1 MPDIPEKINL
11 SDVNSRQVDPEL
23 LNELRDLFVKAEEQ
37 KERYDFTWNGK
48 AKAYFEAAA
57 PTTKTLRA
65 QPEESVNFEKSEN
78 LFITGDNLETLKLL
92 QESYLGKI
100 DMIYIDP
107 PYNTGKDFVYQDNF
121 KKTKKENDVS
131 EGILDED
138 GNRLVKNEKTN
149 GRYHSDWLTMMY
161 PRLKLARN
169 LLSDTG
175 VIFVSIDDNEQANLK
190 LLMDEVFGSGNFIEN
205 YIWEST
211 FRPDN
216 SSPINRK
223 NAEYVLLYGKDKSK
237 INYLVGSIEKS
248 NGLPSL
254 TKNSMKSS
262 TLKFPENTVK
272 TYLADGEYE
281 SGIKKSDYRL
291 ENKVTVKNGVIINS
305 FSLTGRMIWGQDYL
319 DDQLS
324 LGTNIIIKNES
335 FVPYSQKSNTTS
347 APNKIIPNTIV
358 GDVLEGRSEV
368 TGLFDTKQVFSYPK
382 PTSLIKYFAYLI
394 HNKNAV
400 VLDFFAGSGT
410 TAESVMKL
418 NFEDGGNRKF
428 IIATLDENLD
438 DLFIKSD
445 NKSKVS
451 LSNAID
457 FLNVHKLPHTLDY
470 ISRERIR
477 RAAEKIGD
485 KSGFRALK
493 VDSTGLK
500 EDVFKTAGELDQADL
515 LEDIDNHSDNRSDYD
530 LLYDVLVDS
539 ALEYN
544 RPITIDTM
552 NDEQIIKYDYFGELS
567 GVVCYF
573 GENLTDELTRQIATL
588 KPLIVVFKE
597 STFDKSAQKVNV
609 MEQFRIISPDTKVK
623 VI

>member
-1 MPDIPEKINL
+1 MSDIPEKINL
-11 SDVNSRQVDPEL
+11 SNVNSRQVDPEL

-48 AKAYFEAAA
+48 AKAYFEAVA
-57 PTTKTLRA
+57 PTTKTLRV

-78 LFITGDNLETLKLL
+78 LFITGDNLEALKLL

-107 PYNTGKDFVYQDNF
+107 PYNTGKDFVYHDNF
-121 KKTKKENDVS
+121 KKTQKENDVS

-138 GNRLVKNEKTN
+138 GNRLVKNEKSN

-190 LLMDEVFGSGNFIEN
+190 LMMDEIFGESNFISDL
-205 YIWEST
+205 IWENKEGGGKSDSKF
-211 FRPDN
+211 FRN
-216 SSPINRK
+216 KHEYILTYSK
-223 NAEYVLLYGKDKSK
+223 NIENANIHGISVGNEDRYRLKDEFFDTRGPY
-237 INYLVGSIEKS
+237 YLQKLGMGSIQYSKSLDYGINAPDGTIIYPADNNKGKQAIWRWGTEKYNWGLN
-248 NGLPSL
+248 NGYI
-254 TKNSMKSS
+254 
-262 TLKFPENTVK
+262 E
-272 TYLADGEYE
+272 
-281 SGIKKSDYRL
+281 IKKDS
-291 ENKVTVKNGVIINS
+291 NN
-305 FSLTGRMIWGQDYL
+305 IWNVY
-319 DDQLS
+319 
-324 LGTNIIIKNES
+324 
-335 FVPYSQKSNTTS
+335 
-347 APNKIIPNTIV
+347 
-358 GDVLEGRSEV
+358 
-368 TGLFDTKQVFSYPK
+368 TKQYLNADNEGNIFKRTIQPIAVIDKFSTTQANKNLSKLFEGYSLFSYSK
-382 PTSLIKYFAYLI
+382 PVELLSYLQEI
-394 HNKNAV
+394 STPSDGII
-400 VLDFFAGSGT
+400 LDFFAGSGS
-410 TAESVMKL
+410 TAHAVMQL
-418 NFEDGGNRKF
+418 NAEDGGNRKF
-428 IIATLDENLD
+428 ILGTLDEVTP
-438 DLFIKSD
+438 D
-445 NKSKVS
+445 NSE
-451 LSNAID
+451 ARRAGYTTID
-457 FLNVHKLPHTLDY
+457 QL
-470 ISRERIR
+470 SRERIR
-477 RAAEKIGD
+477 RAAAKIGD

-500 EDVFKTAGELDQADL
+500 EDAFKTAGELNQVDL

-552 NDEQIIKYDYFGELS
+552 NAEQIIKYDYFGELS

>member
-1 MPDIPEKINL
+1 MSDRPEKINL
-11 SDVNSRQVDPEL
+11 SDVHSRQVDTDL
-23 LNELRDLFVKAEEQ
+23 LNELRELFVKAEEQ

-78 LFITGDNLETLKLL
+78 LFITGDNLEALKLL

-121 KKTKKENDVS
+121 KKTQKENDVS
-131 EGILDED
+131 EGIIDEA
-138 GNRLVKNEKTN
+138 GNRLVKNEKSN

-169 LLSDTG
+169 LLSNEG
-175 VIFVSIDDNEQANLK
+175 AIFISIDENEYANLK
-190 LLMDEVFGSGNFIEN
+190 ILMDSIFGENNFIEN
-205 YIWEST
+205 IVWNKKSSAKGVPPTNMMAGVHEYILSFQKTHGYKFIGVERNLEEDG
-211 FRPDN
+211 FKNPDN
-216 SSPINRK
+216 DPRGPWRESNIRSTTIST
-223 NAEYVLLYGKDKSK
+223 DKAFT
-237 INYLVGSIEKS
+237 IENPKTGEKYTNTWAFS
-248 NGLPSL
+248 RDSLKKMIETKRIIWKKTLP
-254 TKNSMKSS
+254 KQKEFM
-262 TLKFPENTVK
+262 
-272 TYLADGEYE
+272 YE
-281 SGIKKSDYRL
+281 MRN
-291 ENKVTVKNGVIINS
+291 ENKAII
-305 FSLTGRMIWGQDYL
+305 
-319 DDQLS
+319 
-324 LGTNIIIKNES
+324 
-335 FVPYSQKSNTTS
+335 SNF
-347 APNKIIPNTIV
+347 
-358 GDVLEGRSEV
+358 
-368 TGLFDTKQVFSYPK
+368 GLFDAQINTVYLKKLLGFEKVFSNPK
-382 PTSLIKYFAYLI
+382 PLQLMKYLI
-394 HNKNAV
+394 SVSLKKEST

-410 TAESVMKL
+410 TADAVMQL
-418 NFEDGGNRKF
+418 NAKDGGNRKF
-428 IIATLDENLD
+428 IVATLDEETPENSEAR
-438 DLFIKSD
+438 K
-445 NKSKVS
+445 
-451 LSNAID
+451 AGYTTID
-457 FLNVHKLPHTLDY
+457 Q

-485 KSGFRALK
+485 TSGFRALK
-493 VDSTGLK
+493 LDSTGLK
-500 EDVFKTAGELDQADL
+500 EDVFKTAGDLDQVDL

-544 RPITIDTM
+544 RPITIDTT

>member
-11 SDVNSRQVDPEL
+11 SNVNSRQVNPEL
-23 LNELRDLFVKAEEQ
+23 LNELRDLFFKAEEQ

-48 AKAYFEAAA
+48 AKSYFEAAA

-78 LFITGDNLETLKLL
+78 LFITGDNLEALKLL

-121 KKTKKENDVS
+121 KKTQKENDLS
-131 EGILDED
+131 EGIIDEE
-138 GNRLVKNEKTN
+138 GNRLVKNEKSN

-190 LLMDEVFGSGNFIEN
+190 LLMDEIFGEDNFVNRFTWVNKKEGRSLKSKGAKSTSELIYAYAKNIQLINEFSANTQDLNKLMPTIYSDTNNKISFDDKGPYLATHELYNGNSAFNEETRPNLVFNIWYREEDKSVVFEN
-205 YIWEST
+205 PYSQ
-211 FRPDN
+211 
-216 SSPINRK
+216 S
-223 NAEYVLLYGKDKSK
+223 YVL
-237 INYLVGSIEKS
+237 IT
-248 NGLPSL
+248 PH
-254 TKNSMKSS
+254 KNS
-262 TLKFPENTVK
+262 
-272 TYLADGEYE
+272 DGRHKYHA
-281 SGIKKSDYRL
+281 YRWSQ
-291 ENKVTVKNGVIINS
+291 EK
-305 FSLTGRMIWGQDYL
+305 
-319 DDQLS
+319 
-324 LGTNIIIKNES
+324 IKNEIDDLL
-335 FVPYSQKSNTTS
+335 FVKYNDTYKIFTKRREFANTVIKDLITD
-347 APNKIIPNTIV
+347 IPTNQGTRDLRKLGIN
-358 GDVLEGRSEV
+358 E
-368 TGLFDTKQVFSYPK
+368 FDFPK
-382 PTSLIKYFAYLI
+382 PVSLIKFLI
-394 HNKNAV
+394 QISSQYNSTI
-400 VLDFFAGSGT
+400 LDFFAGSGT
-410 TAESVMKL
+410 TAESVMAINQQDQGSRNYIL
-418 NFEDGGNRKF
+418 
-428 IIATLDENLD
+428 ITLDELLD
-438 DLFIKSD
+438 QE
-445 NKSKVS
+445 NKYTT
-451 LSNAID
+451 ID
-457 FLNVHKLPHTLDY
+457 Q

-477 RAAEKIGD
+477 RAAKKISD
-485 KSGFRALK
+485 TSGFRALK

-500 EDVFKTAGELDQADL
+500 EDVFKTAGELDQVDL
-515 LEDIDNHSDNRSDYD
+515 LQDIDNHSDNRSDYD
-530 LLYDVLVDS
+530 LLYDVLVDG

-552 NDEQIIKYDYFGELS
+552 NDEQIIKYDYLGELS

-588 KPLIVVFKE
+588 KPLIAVFKE